1 MRQKEAAKEAA
12 GAVDRRSIVGD
23 SMRRVPPGFVALF
36 CVSLLAGGALSGCGP
51 EAAPMPVAPTSPK
64 SYELPAD
71 SPALPFVGTY
81 EFVGGDAEKD
91 AVTKAIEAGV
101 APLSPPLVRGV
112 ARSRLNAAN
121 EVPKQM
127 VFLGY
132 GKWFETRVDGYR
144 YASYLDGSPYKVET
158 STGDVMDLRFKFPAQ
173 AGEMMEQ
180 AFTDPAKG
188 RVNTFEIVG
197 NRLIMHVRVSASL
210 LPKDITYDLT
220 FERRGAPAEPAAA
233 DPSVEPSAATGL

>member
-1 MRQKEAAKEAA
+1 
-12 GAVDRRSIVGD
+12 
-23 SMRRVPPGFVALF
+23 
-36 CVSLLAGGALSGCGP
+36 
-51 EAAPMPVAPTSPK
+51 MPVAPSSPK

-81 EFVGGDAEKD
+81 SFVGGDAEKD
-91 AVTKAIEAGV
+91 ARNKAIEDGV
-101 APLSPPLVRGV
+101 KPLSPPLVRGV
-112 ARSRLNAAN
+112 ARSRLYAAN

-158 STGDVMDLRFKFPAQ
+158 STGDVMDLRFKFGPT
-173 AGEMMEQ
+173 MEQ
-180 AFTDPAKG
+180 AFTDEAKG
-188 RVNTFEIVG
+188 RVNTFELSG

-220 FERRGAPAEPAAA
+220 FERVDAPAAPAAA
-233 DPSVEPSAATGL
+233 AAAGPTAAN

>member
-1 MRQKEAAKEAA
+1 
-12 GAVDRRSIVGD
+12 
-23 SMRRVPPGFVALF
+23 
-36 CVSLLAGGALSGCGP
+36 
-51 EAAPMPVAPTSPK
+51 MPVAPTSAK

-81 EFVGGDAEKD
+81 EFVGGEVEREARS
-91 AVTKAIEAGV
+91 KAIEEGV
-101 APLSPPLVRGV
+101 KPLSPPLVRGV
-112 ARSRLNAAN
+112 ARSRLYAAN

-158 STGDVMDLRFKFPAQ
+158 STGDVMDLRIKFGAAPDSAPTL
-173 AGEMMEQ
+173 EQ
-180 AFTDPAKG
+180 AFTDEAKG
-188 RVNTFEIVG
+188 RINTFEIAG
-197 NRLIMHVRVSASL
+197 NRLIMHVRVSATL

-220 FERRGAPAEPAAA
+220 FERVATPVA
-233 DPSVEPSAATGL
+233 VEATQPSAANVGTN

>member
-1 MRQKEAAKEAA
+1 
-12 GAVDRRSIVGD
+12 
-23 SMRRVPPGFVALF
+23 MRRVPSGFFALL
-36 CVSLLAGGALSGCGP
+36 CVSLLCVACGP
-51 EAAPMPVAPTSPK
+51 DAAPVPVAPSSPK

-81 EFVGGDAEKD
+81 DFVGGEPERD

-101 APLSPPLVRGV
+101 KTLSPPLVRGI
-112 ARSRLNAAN
+112 ARSRLHAAN

-144 YASYLDGSPYKVET
+144 YASFLDGSPYKVET
-158 STGDVMDLRFKFPAQ
+158 RTGDVMDLRFKFGPSSPSSSAQ
-173 AGEMMEQ
+173 TMEQ

-197 NRLIMHVRVSASL
+197 NRLIMHVRVSANL
-210 LPKDITYDLT
+210 LPNDITYDLT
-220 FERRGAPAEPAAA
+220 FERAAPPPTPVAAQSS
-233 DPSVEPSAATGL
+233 PVNSAAN